1 MTFTDAAA
9 EVLRLIGRPLH
20 YKEITQIAIEKN
32 LLSHVGKSPEVAMGA
47 RLAALMK
54 KADGEN
60 PLVRTAAGVFGLRSW
75 DDKTLRG
82 EGGRRRRRGKADE
95 AAATEELAASAP
107 EVDADASAP
116 AEDEP
121 LPPDED
127 ALSEAEAQAS
137 AAADAEASDASEAD
151 GATAEPVDARTLVD
165 EELPP
170 AGPDDR
176 MRADAASHA
185 SELFDEEDDDDQPL
199 LGGDDRPAEGAEGDG
214 RRRRRRRRRGRGD
227 DRGPS
232 GEARPDASS
241 RGGEGREGREGRGP
255 LPSYTATPIEGA
267 APRAQV
273 IDLGG
278 DSGAPLDDMAGRELG
293 DALVVLLGGF
303 DRNGGPVSLRQLAE
317 AAQRRGRLQG
327 EPQLL
332 QSQVA
337 AAIRADGARRAAQ
350 GQRPRFRFSAGRVS
364 LVEWSMPNDLVRLE
378 QEALVAVERYRDAAR
393 RALGRK
399 LAELPGHAFVEVV
412 LLLAERMGL
421 GQIRSLRRPGAGGVE
436 AHFSGVLRNAS
447 EEARVAVVVRR
458 DGRELGR
465 ERIAEL
471 RGSLHH
477 YGPAVMGW
485 LFTSGQVLSGAREE
499 ASIVGPGPVSVFDG
513 AGVAR
518 LCEEHEVAVVR
529 SRLPIA
535 LPDLDLLDALRAS

>member
-1 MTFTDAAA
+1 
-9 EVLRLIGRPLH
+9 
-20 YKEITQIAIEKN
+20 
-32 LLSHVGKSPEVAMGA
+32 
-47 RLAALMK
+47 
-54 KADGEN
+54 
-60 PLVRTAAGVFGLRSW
+60 
-75 DDKTLRG
+75 
-82 EGGRRRRRGKADE
+82 
-95 AAATEELAASAP
+95 
-107 EVDADASAP
+107 
-116 AEDEP
+116 
-121 LPPDED
+121 
-127 ALSEAEAQAS
+127 
-137 AAADAEASDASEAD
+137 
-151 GATAEPVDARTLVD
+151 
-165 EELPP
+165 
-170 AGPDDR
+170 
-176 MRADAASHA
+176 
-185 SELFDEEDDDDQPL
+185 
-199 LGGDDRPAEGAEGDG
+199 
-214 RRRRRRRRRGRGD
+214 
-227 DRGPS
+227 
-232 GEARPDASS
+232 
-241 RGGEGREGREGRGP
+241 
-255 LPSYTATPIEGA
+255 
-267 APRAQV
+267 
-273 IDLGG
+273 
-278 DSGAPLDDMAGRELG
+278 
-293 DALVVLLGGF
+293 
-303 DRNGGPVSLRQLAE
+303 
-317 AAQRRGRLQG
+317 
-327 EPQLL
+327 
-332 QSQVA
+332 
-337 AAIRADGARRAAQ
+337 
-350 GQRPRFRFSAGRVS
+350 
-364 LVEWSMPNDLVRLE
+364 MPNDLVRLE